1 MMHSSK
7 LRTTRTFASLAAAV
21 FAVLIWVIPA
31 QAADVIFPIGSR
43 IGLVP
48 PPGMALSKRFMGY
61 EDAGNDAAILLAT
74 FPAEAFSALDKS
86 MVPDALK
93 NEGIDKREPLAVGG
107 AAGFLLSGMQAAGG
121 QSIRKWM
128 LVAPAGDV
136 TALVTVRAPDQN
148 SKYTDQMIRA
158 ALLTLAVR
166 KVPDAERLSLVPFKI
181 GDLAGFQIDDVLPG
195 RALMLVDEP
204 TGGGQSDKA
213 PKAGAN
219 DTPARRINARFLI
232 ALLPGG
238 PTEPKD
244 DDNFARIAFNQIGGI
259 KDVRIQDAEPLRIN
273 GQSGYETLAKAKDPH
288 DDTDLMVVQ
297 WLRFGTGGFMQMV
310 GIAHAD
316 LWPGMLTRLREVRD
330 SIDMQ

>member
-7 LRTTRTFASLAAAV
+7 LQTTRTFANLMAAM
-21 FAVLIWVIPA
+21 FAVVVWAIPA

-48 PPGMALSKRFMGY
+48 PPGMALSTRFMGY

-74 FPAEAFSALDKS
+74 FPVEAFSSLDKS

-107 AAGFLLSGMQAAGG
+107 ATGFLLSGKQAAGE
-121 QSIRKWM
+121 QTIRKWM
-128 LVAPAGDV
+128 LVAPAANL

-148 SKYTDQMIRA
+148 SKYTDQVVRA
-158 ALLTLAVR
+158 ALATLAVR
-166 KVPDAERLSLVPFKI
+166 KVPDAERLSLVPFKV

-195 RALMLVDEP
+195 RALMLVDEEA
-204 TGGGQSDKA
+204 GSGQSAKA
-213 PKAGAN
+213 PDAGNN
-219 DTPARRINARFLI
+219 DTAAHRINARFLI

-238 PTEPKD
+238 PDEMKD
-244 DDNFARIAFNQIGGI
+244 DDNFARVAFDQIGGI

-316 LWPGMLTRLREVRD
+316 LWPAMLTRLRQVRD
-330 SIDMQ
+330 SIDTQ